1 MRGNLEEIK
10 KNFSN
15 TERHLNGTKNTHI
28 TKQPLIQPKKDI
40 IQLIET
46 ENAKSKAEANEFL
59 EKFKAVTSNKNAEN
73 DQITKKAALIEK
85 DNRECIIEEEDEE
98 EKRTIPPKP
107 LPRKSISEQS
117 STEEFPK
124 PRPRVTGG
132 NNYKVSSFT
141 AHMLLFELL
150 VVDFIFICTCSIFII
165 LSSCTFR
172 DDLIMLF
179 ILGFTRKSFHAWY
192 TNLMSN
198 LCVDFFC

>member
-28 TKQPLIQPKKDI
+28 TKQPIIQPKKDI

-59 EKFKAVTSNKNAEN
+59 EKFKAVTSLKNNEN
-73 DQITKKAALIEK
+73 DQITKRANLIEK
-85 DNRECIIEEEDEE
+85 DNRECIIEEEEE
-98 EKRTIPPKP
+98 EIRTVPPKP

-124 PRPRVTGG
+124 PRPRATAG
-132 NNYKVSSFT
+132 NNYKVSCFS
-141 AHMLLFELL
+141 AHIVGIYQLL
-150 VVDFIFICTCSIFII
+150 VVDLYFILPARVRFLLFCTIDETYCVDLFII
-165 LSSCTFR
+165 HVG
-172 DDLIMLF
+172 I
-179 ILGFTRKSFHAWY
+179 HEQ
-192 TNLMSN
+192 
-198 LCVDFFC
+198 FFDA